1 MSEQTQEFY
10 AEVFHKTQELARRCY
25 ERIRDKNKR
34 LRLELKCKIFDLDLA
49 SKKLD
54 ELASKSISQERKY
67 EEEKEQRE
75 KQVALLFHM
84 LDQELNA
91 KQKLEL
97 ETKQLQS
104 KLEAVKPMQ
113 GEDSESKKKMA
124 EQSEELQDKYDRVES
139 IVRTLITKE
148 RQSNDELQLARKA
161 LIRGFQDL
169 TTDRTSIGIKKMGM
183 LNLESLEK
191 AFNQKLSEPAESS
204 YHAALFCE
212 KWENEIRN
220 PKWHPFKA
228 IMVDGK
234 EMASEIYDIY
244 VVYEA
249 LPPCG
254 RVVFPEH
261 SEILC
266 EDDEKLRALKE
277 EHGEQICDLVTKA
290 LLEINEHNPSSR
302 YPFSEL
308 WNYKE
313 DRKATL
319 EEVVAYV
326 QNQWRLDG
334 SKLKRKRAEEDAGST
349 QVEDITR

>member
-234 EMASEIYDIY
+234 EM
-244 VVYEA
+244 
-249 LPPCG
+249 
-254 RVVFPEH
+254 
-261 SEILC
+261 EILC